1 MNKDSKI
8 YIAGHNGMVGSAILR
23 NLESKG
29 YTNFVFTPYPEY
41 DLTNQ
46 KTVEDF
52 FRKEKPEYVIDAA
65 AKVGGI
71 LANDTYRAQFIYENL
86 MIQNNI
92 IHAAYVNKV
101 KKLLFLGS
109 SCIYPKN
116 CPQPMKE
123 EYLLTGPLE
132 ETNEPYAIAKIAG
145 IKMCENYYRQYGCNF
160 ISVMPTNLYGPN
172 DNFNLE
178 TSHVLPA
185 IIRKMHLAK
194 CLENN
199 DWTGIRKD
207 LVKRPIGQITGKSSE
222 VEILKSLSKH
232 GIEIVHRETPS
243 NTERNKDINSEKDL
257 SSVLSVVKSN
267 NSIRDNSWKVSLTL
281 WGTGK
286 PKREFL
292 YVDDMADACV
302 YLLENLDA
310 KELYSSDI
318 THINIGS
325 GQDISIRDL
334 AQIIRDVANYRSEI
348 LFNKSKSDGMQWKL
362 LDISRIKFT
371 GWQYSTNLKRGI
383 INVYDWYLKNN
394 VFSFQA

>member
-1 MNKDSKI
+1 
-8 YIAGHNGMVGSAILR
+8 MVGSAILR

-29 YTNFVFTPYPEY
+29 YTNFVFTSYPEY

-52 FRKEKPEYVIDAA
+52 FRKERPEYVIDAA

-71 LANDTYRAQFIYENL
+71 LANNTYRAQFIYENL

-92 IHAAYVNKV
+92 IHNAHVFGV

-109 SCIYPKN
+109 SCIYPRD
-116 CPQPMKE
+116 CPQPIKE

-145 IKMCENYYRQYGCNF
+145 IKMCENYYRQYGSNF

-172 DNFNLE
+172 DNFDLE

-199 DWTGIRKD
+199 DWDGIRQD
-207 LVKRPIGQITGKSSE
+207 LEKRPIGQITGKSTKDD
-222 VEILKSLSKH
+222 ILITLSKY
-232 GIEIVHRETPS
+232 GISLIQ
-243 NTERNKDINSEKDL
+243 NSKF
-257 SSVLSVVKSN
+257 KIQ
-267 NSIRDNSWKVSLTL
+267 NSTNVSLAL

-302 YLLENLDA
+302 HMINKVDAEDIYL
-310 KELYSSDI
+310 SGIS
-318 THINIGS
+318 HVNIGC
-325 GQDISIRDL
+325 GEDLSIAEL
-334 AQIIRDVANYRSEI
+334 AQNVREI
-348 LFNKSKSDGMQWKL
+348 VGFCGRIEFDRNKPDGTPRKL
-362 LDISRIKFT
+362 LDVSLLTSFGWHYKT
-371 GWQYSTNLKRGI
+371 GLSTGLET
-383 INVYDWYLKNN
+383 VYQHYQSKL
-394 VFSFQA
+394 